1 MNTVGPV
8 INHPCTLCCRP
19 TSVWCSRCQ
28 NAWYCM
34 PEHLQTDWPRH
45 RRECIPTTHMQ
56 NYNMIA
62 TPPPAEQQMI
72 TVPAI
77 LFESGASTTSP
88 TGSNVRYKMNSPA
101 GSLVSKYSIPYSH
114 KSTVM
119 SIENHGLH
127 DYVANR
133 RSYTLMDAIPTPPE
147 AHKQATQKQF
157 TDCSLSPR
165 PYSASNGREHFE
177 PIGCGATPEHFQNM
191 QIVRTSTHGYNDACY
206 VLDSHDGVLEH
217 HCRPTRYCPG
227 DSPTKQP
234 G

>member
-88 TGSNVRYKMNSPA
+88 TGSNHSVFTQIHGHVHRESWAARLRSKQEILYFDGCYPNSP
-101 GSLVSKYSIPYSH
+101 
-114 KSTVM
+114 
-119 SIENHGLH
+119 
-127 DYVANR
+127 
-133 RSYTLMDAIPTPPE
+133 
-147 AHKQATQKQF
+147 
-157 TDCSLSPR
+157 
-165 PYSASNGREHFE
+165 
-177 PIGCGATPEHFQNM
+177 
-191 QIVRTSTHGYNDACY
+191 
-206 VLDSHDGVLEH
+206 
-217 HCRPTRYCPG
+217 
-227 DSPTKQP
+227 
-234 G
+234 